1 MCLDFQQPNAPRRSL
16 KPLTSGNHD
25 NRSNNHHLLYRL
37 ACPVSRHNRPVARIY
52 HQRTQ
57 TMKRSERFRRQS
69 MNKACHATMSFL
81 ASIAFAV
88 LAAGAFLSN
97 SPFGSVALL
106 GCALAALAG
115 ACWFCYDALFTLEL
129 ASKERKWED
138 RRAIRPRI

>member
-1 MCLDFQQPNAPRRSL
+1 
-16 KPLTSGNHD
+16 
-25 NRSNNHHLLYRL
+25 
-37 ACPVSRHNRPVARIY
+37 
-52 HQRTQ
+52 
-57 TMKRSERFRRQS
+57 
-69 MNKACHATMSFL
+69 MSFL

-115 ACWFCYDALFTLEL
+115 ACWFCYDALFTLEM

-138 RRAIRPRI
+138 RRAIRPMINAPAMASADEKTPTTPENEH